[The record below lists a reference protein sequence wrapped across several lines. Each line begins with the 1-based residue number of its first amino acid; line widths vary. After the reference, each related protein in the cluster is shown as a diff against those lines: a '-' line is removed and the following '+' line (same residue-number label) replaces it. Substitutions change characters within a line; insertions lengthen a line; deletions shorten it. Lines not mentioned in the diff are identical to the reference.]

1 MLHFWSRLCERI
13 TSLDNH
19 NNEKSSLPVIIP
31 RPEHNVSR
39 ADISEP
45 ALKVLYRLHNSGY
58 QAFLVGG
65 GVRDLLLGLS
75 PKDFDIATDASPED
89 VRQLF
94 RNCRLIG
101 RRFRLA
107 HVHFGREVIE
117 VATFR
122 AAHDDNEPN
131 GQDKKIDD
139 RGRILRDNVYGTV
152 DDDVWRRDFT
162 ANALYYNIA
171 DFSIW
176 DYTGG
181 VEDVRNRVMRLI
193 GDPTTRYRED
203 PVRMLRAV
211 RFAAKLGFS
220 VHPDSETPIAQLGQL
235 LTDVPPARLFD
246 ETIKLFLAGH
256 AERTYELMQGYGLF
270 QHLFPS
276 CAHTLQEPDA
286 EPLVAMLDAA
296 MKNTDVRVSEERPV
310 TVMFL
315 LAVFLWG
322 PVSRAAKVRIANGE
336 RPRGAMLDACDEIVR
351 AQQSHVTIPKR
362 IMYPIRDMMA
372 MQDRFENRRASN
384 ADRLIQHPRF
394 RAAYDLLVLR
404 AAGGDADPEVAQWW
418 TDYQDDP
425 SVQPENQTPR
435 PAEKRRRR
443 RRRSRGG
450 ATNTTPDS

>member
-1 MLHFWSRLCERI
+1 M
-13 TSLDNH
+13 
-19 NNEKSSLPVIIP
+19 PVVIP

-65 GVRDLLLGLS
+65 GVRDLMLGLK

-89 VRQLF
+89 VRHLF

-122 AAHDDNEPN
+122 AAHEEGGDRPKAKRNDQHTDDS
-131 GQDKKIDD
+131 
-139 RGRILRDNVYGTV
+139 GRILRDNVYGTI
-152 DDDVWRRDFT
+152 DEDVWRRDFT

-171 DFSIW
+171 DFSIL

-181 VEDVRNRVMRLI
+181 AQDVHDRVMRMI
-193 GDPTTRYRED
+193 GDPDTRYRED

-211 RFAAKLGFS
+211 RFAAKLGFTI
-220 VHPDSETPIAQLGQL
+220 HPDSEAPFDELGGL
-235 LTDVPPARLFD
+235 LEGVPPARLFD
-246 ETIKLFLAGH
+246 ETIKLFLAGQ
-256 AERTYELMQGYGLF
+256 AEHTYELLQNYGLF
-270 QHLFPS
+270 QYLFPS
-276 CAHTLQEPDA
+276 CARRLNEDDA
-286 EPLVAMLDAA
+286 APLNGMLDAA
-296 MKNTDVRVSEERPV
+296 MKNTDVRVREDRPV

-322 PVSRAAKVRIANGE
+322 PIAKVARRRVEEGD
-336 RPRGAMLDACDEIVR
+336 RPRQALLEACDEVIR
-351 AQQSHVTIPKR
+351 AQQAHVTIPKR
-362 IMYPIRDMMA
+362 ISYPIRDMMV
-372 MQDRFENRRASN
+372 MQDRFENCRESN
-384 ADRLIQHPRF
+384 AARLMSHPRF

-404 AAGGDADPEVAQWW
+404 AAGGDAEQKVADWW
-418 TDYQDDP
+418 TQI
-425 SVQPENQTPR
+425 QENSDIVPTKPDGDRPPR
-435 PAEKRRRR
+435 KRRRR
-443 RRRSRGG
+443 RRRSRS
-450 ATNTTPDS
+450 AEPKPQTDK

>member
-1 MLHFWSRLCERI
+1 MDTHPDEPSR
-13 TSLDNH
+13 
-19 NNEKSSLPVIIP
+19 LPVIIP

-122 AAHDDNEPN
+122 ASHDEPN
-131 GQDKKIDD
+131 AGDNAKKIDD
-139 RGRILRDNVYGTV
+139 RGRILRDNVYGSI

-162 ANALYYNIA
+162 ANSLYYNIA
-171 DFSIW
+171 DFSIL

-181 VEDVRNRVMRLI
+181 VQDVRDRVMRLI
-193 GDPTTRYRED
+193 GDPATRYRED

-211 RFAAKLGFS
+211 RFAAKLDFTI
-220 VHPDSETPIAQLGQL
+220 DAESEAPFTDLGAL
-235 LTDVPPARLFD
+235 LEDVPPARLFD
-246 ETIKLFLAGH
+246 ETIKLFLAGQ
-256 AERTYELMQGYGLF
+256 AERTYELLQGYGLF
-270 QHLFPS
+270 QYLFPS
-276 CAHTLQEPDA
+276 CARRLREDDA
-286 EPLVAMLDAA
+286 APLVAMLDAA
-296 MKNTDVRVSEERPV
+296 MANTDVRVREDRPV

-322 PVSRAAKVRIANGE
+322 PISQVAKRRMADGD
-336 RPRGAMLDACDEIVR
+336 RPRHALLEACDEVVR
-351 AQQSHVTIPKR
+351 AQQAYVTIPKR
-362 IMYPIRDMMA
+362 ILYPIRDMVV
-372 MQDRFENRRASN
+372 MQDRFENRRPSN
-384 ADRLIQHPRF
+384 ASRLMGHPRF

-404 AAGGDADPEVAQWW
+404 AAGGDADQEVADWW
-418 TDYQDDP
+418 TEYQKNPDVAVPKTDGD
-425 SVQPENQTPR
+425 R
-435 PAEKRRRR
+435 PVRKRRRR
-443 RRRSRGG
+443 RRRSRNSG
-450 ATNTTPDS
+450 PKPQPES